1 MQNKQ
6 TILLTGATGFLG
18 SHLLEALL
26 KNNYQVVILKRTTS
40 DTWRINHLLE
50 QVKSYDVDRVTLQ
63 SIFEEQNIDYVMHL
77 ATLYRKFDN
86 GLEVKEMIASNVT
99 FPTELLELAV
109 KYKVKGFINTGTF
122 FEYDCSKLPVD
133 EDAEINPFNLYAK
146 TKVAFESI
154 LKTYSNTL
162 NITTLRLFSPY
173 GEKDNNKLI
182 PMIISKA
189 LTGETIELSDGL
201 QKLDFIYKEDIVGAY
216 LCAIRT
222 IEKQQGNG
230 YSIYNIGFGVS
241 ISIREIV
248 SIIEEQLKKPLNK
261 VWGSVSKVDIPIV
274 FADISKAMADLE
286 WRPQYSIQEGIEKTI
301 AYYREKDK

>member
-26 KNNYQVVILKRTTS
+26 KNNYKVIILKRSTS
-40 DTWRINHLLE
+40 DTWRIKHLLN
-50 QVKSYDVDRVTLQ
+50 QVKSYDVDAQALHP
-63 SIFEEQNIDYVMHL
+63 IFEEQNIDYIMHL

-86 GLEVKEMIASNVT
+86 GLEIKEMIDSNVL

-109 KYKVKGFINTGTF
+109 KYKVKGFVNTGTF

-133 EDAEINPFNLYAK
+133 EDAEVTPFNLYAK
-146 TKVAFESI
+146 TKLAFESI

-162 NITTLRLFSPY
+162 SITTLRLFSPY

-189 LTGETIELSDGL
+189 LANEKIELSDGL
-201 QKLDFIYKEDIVGAY
+201 QKLDFIYEKDIVDAY
-216 LCAIRT
+216 LCTIRT
-222 IEKQQGNG
+222 MERKQRSG
-230 YSIYNIGFGVS
+230 YSIYNIGSGMS
-241 ISIREIV
+241 LSIREIV
-248 SIIEEQLKKPLNK
+248 SIIEQQLEKPLNK
-261 VWGSVSKVDIPIV
+261 VWGNVSKLDIPIV

-286 WRPQYSIQEGIEKTI
+286 WSPQHSAQEGIEKTI

>member
-1 MQNKQ
+1 MSVLPN
-6 TILLTGATGFLG
+6 ILLTGATGFLG

-26 KNNYQVVILKRTTS
+26 EKGCKVIILKRSTS

-50 QVKSYDVDRVTLQ
+50 QVKSYNVDYEVLH

-86 GLEVKEMIASNVT
+86 GLEIKEMMDSNVL
-99 FPTELLELAV
+99 FPTELLELSV

-133 EDAEINPFNLYAK
+133 EYAEINPFNLYAK
-146 TKVAFESI
+146 TKLAFETI

-162 NITTLRLFSPY
+162 NITTLKLFSPY
-173 GEKDNNKLI
+173 GEKDNGKLI

-189 LTGETIELSDGL
+189 LVNEKIELSDGL
-201 QKLDFIYKEDIVGAY
+201 QKLDFIYEKDIVDAY
-216 LCAIRT
+216 LCTIRT
-222 IEKQQGNG
+222 MEKKQGSG
-230 YSIYNIGFGVS
+230 YSVYNIGSGMS

-248 SIIEEQLKKPLNK
+248 SIIEQQLNKPLNK
-261 VWGSVSKVDIPIV
+261 VWGNVSKVDIPIA
-274 FADISKAMADLE
+274 FADISKAIADLE
-286 WRPQYSIQEGIEKTI
+286 WSPQHSIQEGIAKTI
-301 AYYREKDK
+301 AYYKEESK